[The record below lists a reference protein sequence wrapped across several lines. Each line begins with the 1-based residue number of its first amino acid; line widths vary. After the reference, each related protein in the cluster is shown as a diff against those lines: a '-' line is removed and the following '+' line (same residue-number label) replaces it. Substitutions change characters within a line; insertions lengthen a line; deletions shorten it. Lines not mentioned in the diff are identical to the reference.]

1 MGWDKVVR
9 KSILT
14 SLAAIGVLLVFIV
27 GALCAFFPST
37 TMFLAYDLG
46 MDATCI
52 HMAERVYKGNGE
64 IYFIAYATEV
74 AIEGDNENKII
85 SCGEKMIA
93 DEKFE
98 EYCNEKGGNYA
109 CFIYGKICVAKYEKG
124 DKEGAVSFAYTSLNG
139 GFAEDNAVIA
149 VYFAAKKINDTETM
163 EDIKSR
169 LGQVQVSGAEKDYLD
184 SFSSF
189 VGS

>member
-1 MGWDKVVR
+1 MGWDKVIT

-14 SLAAIGVLLVFIV
+14 SLAAIGVLLVFVV

-37 TMFLAYDLG
+37 TMMLAYDLG

-52 HMAERVYKGNGE
+52 HMAERVYKDNGE

-74 AIEGDNENKII
+74 AIEEDNENKII

-93 DEKFE
+93 DKNFDK
-98 EYCNEKGGNYA
+98 YCQEKGGNYA
-109 CFIYGKICVAKYEKG
+109 SFIYGKIGVAKYEKG

-139 GFAEDNAVIA
+139 GFPEDNAVVA

-163 EDIKSR
+163 ENIKTR
-169 LGQVQVSGAEKDYLD
+169 LSQLQVSGAEKNYLD

-189 VGS
+189 IG